1 MLLNSG
7 CDTLA
12 RRLSAEAAYR
22 EGIAA
27 DEPARALVALSRA
40 VRLSP
45 DLPAYRIGFAAAIAR
60 FDAAGTSRPATSRT
74 LRRAGVLA
82 SLALV
87 LAAGGRAAAAAEPYA
102 SAWLLGSRPLCAA
115 LMRAESASPER
126 MDEALCARPLHHGA
140 AASVLRALLMG
151 VQIQEPEVLIRLEAL
166 RCNVLRATLSGGARV
181 LSGPAAK
188 FLELIAK
195 QVWIQDGTLIQ
206 PPDPDLVK
214 QLASASASSV
224 MIRLARRLFPVSGAE

>member
-1 MLLNSG
+1 MLLSSG
-7 CDTLA
+7 CDILT

-27 DEPARALVALSRA
+27 DDPAQALVALSRA
-40 VRLSP
+40 VWLSP
-45 DLPAYRIGFAAAIAR
+45 DLPAYRLKFAEAIVR
-60 FDAAGTSRPATSRT
+60 FDAARTSRPTTSRA
-74 LRRAGVLA
+74 LRRAGILA

-87 LAAGGRAAAAAEPYA
+87 LAAGGRAAVAAEPYA
-102 SAWLLGSRPLCAA
+102 SAWLFGSRPLCAA

-126 MDEALCARPLHHGA
+126 MDEALCARPLHSGA
-140 AASVLRALLMG
+140 AASILRALLMG
-151 VQIQEPEVLIRLEAL
+151 VQITEPELLIRLERL
-166 RCNVLRATLSGGARV
+166 RGNFLRAALSAGARV
-181 LSGPAAK
+181 LSGPAAE

-195 QVWIQDGTLIQ
+195 QVWIQDGTLIR

-214 QLASASASSV
+214 QLASASASSA